1 MKKIRSNEEWAGL
14 VNEQRLSGKSVA
26 AFCREKAIHP
36 NLFYRKKQLSGSTG
50 TFVKVPT
57 ITGDRRAVEIKSG
70 DLVIRLEMPFADA
83 ELVRVLRCIRE
94 AENAVIS

>member
-14 VNEQRLSGKSVA
+14 VKDQRLSGKSVT

-36 NLFYRKKQLSGSTG
+36 NLFYRKKRTPPDSR
-50 TFVKVPT
+50 TFVKVAT
-57 ITGDRRAVEIKSG
+57 TTETRGAVEIKSG